1 MPLIQQEVGPLKL
14 LCNRKLLQSRG
25 IDLAGVNHNLPPAR
39 STGIW
44 LYVSLNLNARLY
56 ASREKEIENLSVDL
70 ALPDCALYNSRAV
83 SNEEEDDSS
92 IGSFVLEPSS
102 DENLFAVQA
111 TCEYILDP
119 DSFFQT
125 DTPDEQRESLGM
137 DYLRIPETRSTVREL
152 SETQEKTTKRLAEL
166 KSYLEKKVAEHQA
179 EIHNLQSF
187 LETVDNI
194 LAEKSYRRVQLPKSL
209 PNSPTVIDSNPPQTI
224 RTISGVLLA
233 DIFVE
238 GQDLRIVPSKDI
250 KFDANAPPLRSFLV
264 GKVLE
269 PLHVKDEE
277 STRTQ
282 QLSPDQVLSY
292 EIDREATSLKQI
304 HVKNYGDE
312 RRLNELKN
320 ALRWTFRRMYEKT
333 IGTQ

>member
-1 MPLIQQEVGPLKL
+1 MG
-14 LCNRKLLQSRG
+14 
-25 IDLAGVNHNLPPAR
+25 
-39 STGIW
+39 
-44 LYVSLNLNARLY
+44 
-56 ASREKEIENLSVDL
+56 
-70 ALPDCALYNSRAV
+70 
-83 SNEEEDDSS
+83 
-92 IGSFVLEPSS
+92 
-102 DENLFAVQA
+102 
-111 TCEYILDP
+111 
-119 DSFFQT
+119 
-125 DTPDEQRESLGM
+125 
-137 DYLRIPETRSTVREL
+137 YLRIPETVLTVERL
-152 SETQEKTTKRLAEL
+152 SDTQEKTTKRLAEL
-166 KSYLEKKVAEHQA
+166 KSYLEKKVAEHQN
-179 EIHNLQSF
+179 EIHDLQMF

-194 LAEKSYRRVQLPKSL
+194 LAEKSYRRVQLPKSIPEVPAAINL
-209 PNSPTVIDSNPPQTI
+209 NPPQTI

-238 GQDLRIVPSKDI
+238 GQDIRIVPSKDI

-277 STRTQ
+277 STRKQ
-282 QLSPDQVLSY
+282 ELSPDHVLSY
-292 EIDREATSLKQI
+292 DIDREANSLKQI

>member
-1 MPLIQQEVGPLKL
+1 
-14 LCNRKLLQSRG
+14 
-25 IDLAGVNHNLPPAR
+25 
-39 STGIW
+39 
-44 LYVSLNLNARLY
+44 
-56 ASREKEIENLSVDL
+56 
-70 ALPDCALYNSRAV
+70 
-83 SNEEEDDSS
+83 
-92 IGSFVLEPSS
+92 
-102 DENLFAVQA
+102 
-111 TCEYILDP
+111 
-119 DSFFQT
+119 
-125 DTPDEQRESLGM
+125 M
-137 DYLRIPETRSTVREL
+137 DYLRIPETGLTAERL
-152 SETQEKTTKRLAEL
+152 SDTQEKTTKRLAEL
-166 KSYLEKKVAEHQA
+166 KSYLEKKVAEHQN
-179 EIHNLQSF
+179 EIQNLQSF

-194 LAEKSYRRVQLPKSL
+194 LAEKSYRRVQLPKSI
-209 PNSPTVIDSNPPQTI
+209 PDSPTAIDSNPPQTI

-277 STRTQ
+277 STRQQ

-292 EIDREATSLKQI
+292 EIDREATTLKQI

>member
-1 MPLIQQEVGPLKL
+1 
-14 LCNRKLLQSRG
+14 
-25 IDLAGVNHNLPPAR
+25 
-39 STGIW
+39 
-44 LYVSLNLNARLY
+44 
-56 ASREKEIENLSVDL
+56 
-70 ALPDCALYNSRAV
+70 
-83 SNEEEDDSS
+83 
-92 IGSFVLEPSS
+92 
-102 DENLFAVQA
+102 
-111 TCEYILDP
+111 
-119 DSFFQT
+119 
-125 DTPDEQRESLGM
+125 M
-137 DYLRIPETRSTVREL
+137 DYLRIPETRSTVRRL
-152 SETQEKTTKRLAEL
+152 SDIQEKTTKRLAEL

-194 LAEKSYRRVQLPKSL
+194 LAEKSYRRVQLPKSV
-209 PNSPTVIDSNPPQTI
+209 PETSATSGSNPPQTI

-238 GQDLRIVPSKDI
+238 GQDIRIVPSKDI

-277 STRTQ
+277 STRKQ
-282 QLSPDQVLSY
+282 ELSPAQVLSY
-292 EIDREATSLKQI
+292 EIDKEATLLKQI

>member
-1 MPLIQQEVGPLKL
+1 
-14 LCNRKLLQSRG
+14 
-25 IDLAGVNHNLPPAR
+25 
-39 STGIW
+39 
-44 LYVSLNLNARLY
+44 
-56 ASREKEIENLSVDL
+56 
-70 ALPDCALYNSRAV
+70 
-83 SNEEEDDSS
+83 
-92 IGSFVLEPSS
+92 
-102 DENLFAVQA
+102 
-111 TCEYILDP
+111 
-119 DSFFQT
+119 
-125 DTPDEQRESLGM
+125 M
-137 DYLRIPETRSTVREL
+137 DYLRIPETSLGAERL
-152 SETQEKTTKRLAEL
+152 SDTQEKTTKRLAEL
-166 KSYLEKKVAEHQA
+166 KAYLEKKVAEHQN
-179 EIHNLQSF
+179 EIQDLQSF

-194 LAEKSYRRVQLPKSL
+194 LAEKSYRRVQLPKSISE
-209 PNSPTVIDSNPPQTI
+209 PPPAIGSNPPQTI

-238 GQDLRIVPSKDI
+238 GQDIRIVPSKDI

-277 STRTQ
+277 STRKQ
-282 QLSPDQVLSY
+282 ELSPDHVLSY
-292 EIDREATSLKQI
+292 EIDREANSLKQI

>member
-1 MPLIQQEVGPLKL
+1 
-14 LCNRKLLQSRG
+14 
-25 IDLAGVNHNLPPAR
+25 
-39 STGIW
+39 
-44 LYVSLNLNARLY
+44 
-56 ASREKEIENLSVDL
+56 
-70 ALPDCALYNSRAV
+70 
-83 SNEEEDDSS
+83 
-92 IGSFVLEPSS
+92 
-102 DENLFAVQA
+102 
-111 TCEYILDP
+111 
-119 DSFFQT
+119 
-125 DTPDEQRESLGM
+125 M
-137 DYLRIPETRSTVREL
+137 DYLRIPETSPMAGPL
-152 SETQEKTTKRLAEL
+152 SDTQEKTTKRLAEL

-179 EIHNLQSF
+179 ETHNLQSF

-194 LAEKSYRRVQLPKSL
+194 LAEKSYRRVQLPT
-209 PNSPTVIDSNPPQTI
+209 PVPATPAANASNPPQTI

-238 GQDLRIVPSKDI
+238 GQDIRIVPSKEI

-269 PLHVKDEE
+269 PLHAKDEE
-277 STRTQ
+277 STRKQ
-282 QLSPDQVLSY
+282 ELSPDQVLSY
-292 EIDREATSLKQI
+292 EIDKEATLLKQI